1 MNTSTYH
8 TRIGDWEIRIDD
20 KFLYRFSK
28 DVLNLDPSIRWVG
41 ISDNTGVLLN
51 VAYKEGLTLLLSNEE
66 NEEYASNAVK
76 RHKTRITFES
86 KMGKMN
92 YAVGRYE
99 KLIRATIPINGNY
112 YLLITLDAEVK
123 DYDTIIIEKVI
134 PFVEKEK
141 ERFLS

>member
-1 MNTSTYH
+1 VS
-8 TRIGDWEIRIDD
+8 
-20 KFLYRFSK
+20 
-28 DVLNLDPSIRWVG
+28 LDPFIRWVG

-51 VAYKEGLTLLLSNEE
+51 VAYKEGVTLLLSNEE

-99 KLIRATIPINGNY
+99 KLIRATIPINSNY
-112 YLLITLDAEVK
+112 YLLITLDVEAK
-123 DYDTIIIEKVI
+123 DYDIIIIEKVI

>member
-1 MNTSTYH
+1 MSTYH

-41 ISDNTGVLLN
+41 ISDNTGILLN
-51 VAYKEGLTLLLSNEE
+51 VTYKEGVTLLLSDEE

-99 KLIRATIPINGNY
+99 KLIRATIPINSNY

>member
-1 MNTSTYH
+1 MSTYH
-8 TRIGDWEIRIDD
+8 TRIGDLEIRIDD

-41 ISDNTGVLLN
+41 ISDNTGILLN
-51 VAYKEGLTLLLSNEE
+51 VTYKEGVTLLLSDEE